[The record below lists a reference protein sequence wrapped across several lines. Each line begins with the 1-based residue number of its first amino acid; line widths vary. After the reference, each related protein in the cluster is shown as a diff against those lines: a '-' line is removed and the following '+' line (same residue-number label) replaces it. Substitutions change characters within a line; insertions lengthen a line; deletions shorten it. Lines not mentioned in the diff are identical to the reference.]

1 MKGGAMDAT
10 LQGKTALIAG
20 GTGGL
25 GRAVTLAF
33 LDAGA
38 HVAVTYRKREEL
50 TALREEAGARTSLI
64 TPYSIDVTDDASV
77 RAAVEDI
84 VLLQGRIDI
93 LINTVGAY
101 AGGIK
106 LWDVEPKVFSRM
118 LDLNLRSGYILA
130 RNVVPVMLKQ
140 KSGAIVNI
148 AAKAAFD
155 HAAGAS
161 AYAASKAAAVAM
173 IDCLAEDLRGTGV
186 RVNSVLPSI
195 IDTEAN
201 RQAMPNAD
209 FSKWPKPEEI
219 ARVILFLCGEDAQL
233 IHGAAVPVYGNY

>member
-1 MKGGAMDAT
+1 MDVD

-25 GRAVTLAF
+25 GRAVALAF
-33 LDAGA
+33 LNAGA
-38 HVAVTYRKREEL
+38 HVAVTYRKRDEI
-50 TALREEAGARTSLI
+50 TALQADAGTRTSLI

-77 RAAVEDI
+77 RAAVADI

-93 LINTVGAY
+93 LVNTVGAY
-101 AGGIK
+101 TGGIK
-106 LWDVEPKVFSRM
+106 LWDLEPKVFSQM
-118 LDLNLRSGYILA
+118 LDLNLRSGYLMA
-130 RNVVPVMLKQ
+130 RNVVPIMLKQ

-161 AYAASKAAAVAM
+161 AYAASKAAAVAL
-173 IDCLAEDLRGTGV
+173 IDCLAEDVRGSGV
-186 RVNSVLPSI
+186 RANSVLPSI
-195 IDTEAN
+195 IDTAAN
-201 RQAMPNAD
+201 RQAMPGAD

-219 ARVILFLCGEDAQL
+219 ADVVLFLCSDDARL
-233 IHGAAVPVYGNY
+233 IHGAAVPVYGTH

>member
-1 MKGGAMDAT
+1 MDVD

-25 GRAVTLAF
+25 GRAVALAF
-33 LDAGA
+33 LNAGA
-38 HVAVTYRKREEL
+38 HVAVTYRKRDEI
-50 TALREEAGARTSLI
+50 TALQADAGTRTSLI

-77 RAAVEDI
+77 RAAVADV

-93 LINTVGAY
+93 LVNAVGAY

-106 LWDVEPKVFSRM
+106 LWDVEPKVFSQM
-118 LDLNLRSGYILA
+118 LDLNLRSGYLMA
-130 RNVVPVMLKQ
+130 RNVVPIMLKQ

-161 AYAASKAAAVAM
+161 AYAASKAAAVAL
-173 IDCLAEDLRGTGV
+173 IDCLAEDVRGSGV
-186 RVNSVLPSI
+186 RANSVLPSI
-195 IDTEAN
+195 IDTAAN
-201 RQAMPNAD
+201 RQAMPGAD

-219 ARVILFLCGEDAQL
+219 ADVVLFLCSDDARL
-233 IHGAAVPVYGNY
+233 IHGAAVPVYGTH